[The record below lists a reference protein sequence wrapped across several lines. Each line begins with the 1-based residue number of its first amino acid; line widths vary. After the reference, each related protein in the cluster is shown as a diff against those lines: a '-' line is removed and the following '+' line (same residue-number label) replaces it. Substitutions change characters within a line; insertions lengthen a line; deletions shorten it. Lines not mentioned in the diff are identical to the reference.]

1 MDTIGLVFT
10 VLGSAA
16 FIYGDFQGWDP
27 KFMAG
32 ILVVTGFL
40 IGMFVGRFRWQM
52 ASIAI
57 VTVPASE
64 WLVKQFHPYPTDLAN
79 KIPNPYLLFML
90 AVIVVAFPVTV
101 GGGFRDVMARERPYT
116 R

>member
-10 VLGSAA
+10 VIGSSA
-16 FIYGDFQGWDP
+16 FIFGEFQGWDP
-27 KFMAG
+27 KLLAG
-32 ILVVTGFL
+32 ILVATGFL

-52 ASIAI
+52 ASITI
-57 VTVPASE
+57 LTVPASE
-64 WLVKQFHPYPTDLAN
+64 WLVKQFHPYPTDLAI

-101 GGGFRDVMARERPYT
+101 GGGFRDAVARERPYS